1 MKRIYKNREQLENNC
16 SCFSVWFRLSSVL
29 KVLVILGISC
39 ILIVGTV
46 LRVFNV
52 LIIAGV
58 SNVLVTI
65 VLRVSHILLVV
76 PVLIH

>member
-1 MKRIYKNREQLENNC
+1 LGITAPVFFQFLL
-16 SCFSVWFRLSSVL
+16 RLSSVL

-52 LIIAGV
+52 LIIVGI
-58 SNVLVTI
+58 SDVLVTI
-65 VLRVSHILLVV
+65 VLRVPHILLVV